1 MRLYASIVAH
11 SPVADKILP
20 PVAMAAAASAA
31 SPAATEHS
39 DLASAA
45 SPAATEHSDE
55 GTPLSEL
62 LNQESGQAGAYELKV
77 ARVEL
82 IDYSYPW
89 QGKQIATQKLQAL
102 LQSQKPEEYCLGVA
116 KLQKKDKKELQ
127 EVLKRFAA
135 GTTWRFTAV
144 KLLDDKSAF
153 IHTTCRIT
161 IDLRKTTTTA
171 MLQSR
176 SFPRTPCPTTT
187 IADILKLK
195 QMQRFDLMAI
205 PDTILAERRS
215 GTGQIIADVRLTDG
229 SKDPR
234 DKTDAPAN
242 ATIPLT
248 LFFKS
253 NQEFAVFKEY
263 IGCTPLLFM
272 CLAGN
277 LGIDKNVNVTT
288 LKDQSWWEKASGTKC
303 DMLQSRSSVL
313 CDASAARADVAQ
325 LVTFQPME
333 TADYT
338 GVPATLSACSLLTST
353 TKHEELLGSED
364 EHLYQLNNVYVV
376 PPSKADSITAGTN
389 NHLWTQLDC
398 WDYSKKISIPF
409 RTKAMLEL
417 AQLAP
422 SDIQIYKEQ
431 HASGELRHPVLAS
444 VRVRIQKKKEATEH
458 KAKNDEQ
465 GTSQT
470 DATEH
475 RLSIIAVE
483 AQPCNFTEI
492 PNASIDAIHGVLA
505 AGPAV
510 TSERLAATTLRNLKP
525 SPFYNME
532 ADEEPADKAL
542 VLLKFTQRS
551 VGKQILN
558 GFRIVTDHVEDACD
572 TSAGELYGT
581 IACCTPEKSTDF
593 TAARNSHALAIVCK
607 VMPPSKQQHTTDL
620 YIESMEPISG
630 DRVDEVIAVVKQL
643 QRVSTVN
650 HGNTATSTEAVWQQR
665 KCRRMQR
672 YPTQA

>member
-1 MRLYASIVAH
+1 M
-11 SPVADKILP
+11 
-20 PVAMAAAASAA
+20 
-31 SPAATEHS
+31 
-39 DLASAA
+39 
-45 SPAATEHSDE
+45 
-55 GTPLSEL
+55 
-62 LNQESGQAGAYELKV
+62 
-77 ARVEL
+77 
-82 IDYSYPW
+82 
-89 QGKQIATQKLQAL
+89 
-102 LQSQKPEEYCLGVA
+102 
-116 KLQKKDKKELQ
+116 
-127 EVLKRFAA
+127 VL
-135 GTTWRFTAV
+135 
-144 KLLDDKSAF
+144 
-153 IHTTCRIT
+153 
-161 IDLRKTTTTA
+161 
-171 MLQSR
+171 
-176 SFPRTPCPTTT
+176 
-187 IADILKLK
+187 
-195 QMQRFDLMAI
+195 
-205 PDTILAERRS
+205 
-215 GTGQIIADVRLTDG
+215 
-229 SKDPR
+229 
-234 DKTDAPAN
+234 
-242 ATIPLT
+242 
-248 LFFKS
+248 
-253 NQEFAVFKEY
+253 
-263 IGCTPLLFM
+263 
-272 CLAGN
+272 
-277 LGIDKNVNVTT
+277 
-288 LKDQSWWEKASGTKC
+288 
-303 DMLQSRSSVL
+303 
-313 CDASAARADVAQ
+313 
-325 LVTFQPME
+325 
-333 TADYT
+333 
-338 GVPATLSACSLLTST
+338 
-353 TKHEELLGSED
+353 
-364 EHLYQLNNVYVV
+364 
-376 PPSKADSITAGTN
+376 PSKADSITTGTN

-458 KAKNDEQ
+458 KAENDEQ

-492 PNASIDAIHGVLA
+492 PNASIDAIHGLLA
-505 AGPAV
+505 AGLAV

-572 TSAGELYGT
+572 TSAGERYGS

-620 YIESMEPISG
+620 YIESMELISG